1 MYACV
6 YEIHIDERYGKTVK
20 MRERQRDER
29 TGKVEWIR
37 RMSVEE

>member
-1 MYACV
+1 MRACM
-6 YEIHIDERYGKTVK
+6 RYILMRDTVKKVK

-29 TGKVEWIR
+29 TGKIEWIR